1 MDSFDITNLSSYID
15 SLQINQTWLIS
26 HLPSDWIPWEPDIIE
41 RFSHLPSD
49 WIAWEPNIIEKFSH
63 LPSDWIAWE
72 LDIIESSVT
81 SPRIALHGSWI

>member
-49 WIAWEPNIIEKFSH
+49 WIAWEPDIIEKLIAWEPDIIEKFSH
-63 LPSDWIAWE
+63 LF
-72 LDIIESSVT
+72 
-81 SPRIALHGSWI
+81 